1 MAFKILD
8 KTTAETL
15 HCTNDQAKAV
25 AVALKYKSR
34 GRSIMILRQLPNT
47 RFTELKLAS

>member
-15 HCTNDQAKAV
+15 HCTNDESKAQ
-25 AVALKYKSR
+25 AVALKYKAR
-34 GRSIMILRQLPNT
+34 GVSVMILKQLPNT